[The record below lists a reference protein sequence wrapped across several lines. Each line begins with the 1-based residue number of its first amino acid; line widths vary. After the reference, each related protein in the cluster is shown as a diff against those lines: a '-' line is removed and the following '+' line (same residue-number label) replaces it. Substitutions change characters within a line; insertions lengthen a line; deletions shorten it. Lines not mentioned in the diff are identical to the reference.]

1 MITFF
6 FYILY
11 ISGMVLTSQRFF
23 YILYIPGM
31 VLTSQRA
38 VEAMERCVN
47 ELISRE
53 GEEVSF
59 WRSTQLAINK
69 E

>member
-1 MITFF
+1 MCRMITLFA
-6 FYILY
+6 YH
-11 ISGMVLTSQRFF
+11 TS
-23 YILYIPGM
+23 GM

-53 GEEVSF
+53 GEELHTVSH
-59 WRSTQLAINK
+59 R
-69 E
+69 